1 MAYTSIT
8 PLSGSFPSAAPSALS
23 GSTELKHYDSVD
35 CYVDVSSGSGVFC
48 LIQYGPGNLW
58 RQYGPEWTADTSVTG
73 GSPARIAIPRTPG
86 FFYHLYLKSGT
97 PTITAAYLV
106 GVRRG

>member
-8 PLSGSFPSAAPSALS
+8 PLSGSFPSAAPSALT

-35 CYVDVSSGSGVFC
+35 CYVDVSSGSGTMC
-48 LIQYGPGNLW
+48 LVQYGPGDKW
-58 RQYGPEWTADTSVTG
+58 RQYGPEWTADTSVG
-73 GSPARIAIPRTPG
+73 GKAPARISIPSDPG
-86 FFYHLYLKSGT
+86 FYYHLYVKSGT